1 MDCSHVISITYP
13 EGAGTQKFCLTK
25 NGFVS
30 KHTAIGCRM
39 PYEKNMKEF
48 NKPEDLE
55 RRVILILKILHEST
69 EPLGARVIARRMLE
83 QNIQL
88 SERTVRYHLQ
98 IMDER
103 GLTQLVGRRDGRM
116 ITDKG
121 KSEIYD
127 ARVQDKIGLSIS
139 RIDVLSFKT
148 TFDVKKKRGLVPVN
162 ISFFPKEQ
170 FSRALKI
177 MKPVFAK
184 KLAVSSRVAVSLP
197 GKTLGDI
204 LVPEGRMGLATMCSI
219 VINGVLLKH
228 GIPIDSKFGGILQ
241 MRKGEILRFV
251 EVIHYAG
258 SSLDPS
264 EIFIRG
270 KMTSVSQV
278 ATEGEGKILAN
289 FREIPALSRNL
300 VNRVID
306 DFDQAGIHGVLSIGN
321 TGHPVCQTHVDMNKI
336 GMILIGG
343 LNPVAAACEAGFDV
357 DNKAMSTVME
367 YEKMQDIEGIK
378 I

>member
-1 MDCSHVISITYP
+1 
-13 EGAGTQKFCLTK
+13 
-25 NGFVS
+25 
-30 KHTAIGCRM
+30 
-39 PYEKNMKEF
+39 MKELF
-48 NKPEDLE
+48 KPEDIE
-55 RRVILILKILHEST
+55 RKALLILKILHESA
-69 EPLGARVIARRMLE
+69 EPLGARVIARRMAE
-83 QNIQL
+83 QNVQL
-88 SERTVRYHLQ
+88 SERTVRYHLK

-103 GLTQLVGRRDGRM
+103 GLTRLVGRRDGRI
-116 ITDKG
+116 ITERGQD
-121 KSEIYD
+121 EISD

-139 RIDVLSFKT
+139 RIDILSFKT

-170 FSRALKI
+170 FSSALKI

-184 KLAVSSRVAVSLP
+184 NLAVSSRVAVAQA
-197 GKTLGDI
+197 GKNLGDI
-204 LVPEGRMGLATMCSI
+204 LVPEGKIGFATICSI

-241 MRKGEILRFV
+241 MRKGALLRFV
-251 EVIHYAG
+251 ELIHYAG

-270 KMTSVSQV
+270 GMTSVRQV
-278 ATEGEGKILAN
+278 VKEGEGKILAN
-289 FREIPALSRNL
+289 FREIPALSRSL
-300 VNRVID
+300 VDKVID
-306 DFDQAGIHGVLSIGN
+306 DFARIGIHGVLSVGSI
-321 TGHPVCQTHVDMNKI
+321 GHPVCQTHVDMNKI

-343 LNPVAAACEAGFDV
+343 LNPVAAACEEGIEV

-367 YEKMQDIEGIK
+367 FEKLQDIETLK

>member
-1 MDCSHVISITYP
+1 
-13 EGAGTQKFCLTK
+13 
-25 NGFVS
+25 
-30 KHTAIGCRM
+30 
-39 PYEKNMKEF
+39 MKELF
-48 NKPEDLE
+48 KHEDIE
-55 RRVILILKILHEST
+55 RKVLLILKILRES
-69 EPLGARVIARRMLE
+69 PDPMGARVLARRMSDD
-83 QNIQL
+83 NVQL
-88 SERTVRYHLQ
+88 SERTVRYQLK

-103 GLTQLVGRRDGRM
+103 GLTKLVGRRDGRV
-116 ITDKG
+116 ITEQG
-121 KSEIYD
+121 FAEISD
-127 ARVQDKIGLSIS
+127 ARVKDKIGLSIS

-170 FSRALKI
+170 FNQALKV

-184 KLAVSSRVAVSLP
+184 NLAVSSRVAIAQA
-197 GKTLGDI
+197 GKILGDI
-204 LVPEGRMGLATMCSI
+204 VVPQGKVGFATVCSI

-241 MRKGEILRFV
+241 MKKGEILRFV
-251 EVIHYAG
+251 ELIHYAG

-270 KMTSVSQV
+270 KMTSVRSV
-278 ATEGEGKILAN
+278 ARTGEGKILAN
-289 FREIPALSRNL
+289 FREIPALSLPL
-300 VNRVID
+300 VERVME
-306 DFDQAGIHGVLSIGN
+306 DFAGAGLHGVLSIGHI
-321 TGHPVCQTHVDMNKI
+321 GHPVCQTHVDMNKI

-343 LNPVAAACEAGFDV
+343 LNPVAAACEEGFDV

-367 YEKMQDIEGIK
+367 FEKLRDAETLK